1 MVGRVDET
9 KTEASAK
16 PLPLDPD
23 LAAALLDWRRLP
35 TPVTRILCL
44 PPTSAGHADK
54 V

>member
-44 PPTSAGHADK
+44 PPTPAGPAGR